1 MGTCER
7 AATRG
12 GVRVL
17 LVDDQKLFVESL
29 RVYMSVRATDLQV
42 VGVAYDGGEAVS
54 MAETL
59 KPDLVVMDVRMPG
72 MDGVEASRILSERMP
87 KVRVLMLTT
96 FDDDAYV
103 FAALNTGAV
112 GYLLKDLDPSEL
124 VEAMRASISGSVQV
138 APTIAMRL
146 VSGSVDGRRTAM
158 QSRIKDPHHGEV
170 SGDETAYTAEQ
181 AWLLLSRREREIV
194 TLIAR
199 GMDNRE
205 ISASLHIAP
214 QTVKNRVSD
223 IYTKLD
229 VPNRLRLIRLCRNF
243 GW

>member
-87 KVRVLMLTT
+87 EVRVLMLTT

-103 FAALNTGAV
+103 FAALNNGAV

-138 APTIAMRL
+138 APTIATRL

-158 QSRIKDPHHGEV
+158 ESRIKEPHHGEV

-194 TLIAR
+194 KLIAQ

-205 ISASLHIAP
+205 ISAGLHIAP

-229 VPNRLRLIRLCRNF
+229 VHNRLRLIRLCRDF